1 MIYIQEAIQ
10 SALTDSIRSDFLTT
24 KGTKKLGVGLP
35 PTTYFFV
42 HGKHGKRGKFVGLL
56 LCRISLLWQNS
67 CVPRPA
73 LRNCVGGIQ
82 RRRRGTMSNPR

>member
-56 LCRISLLWQNS
+56 L
-67 CVPRPA
+67 
-73 LRNCVGGIQ
+73 
-82 RRRRGTMSNPR
+82 